1 MRISSR
7 AFAALA
13 ALAVLAAVVVGGCGG
28 STAQPAPSATA
39 PPSVPAGISGTIHK
53 LTRDADTGQTVI
65 LVVDDGAMP
74 GAVDRAVVKVTSDTV
89 VWMLKGET
97 GTAADLGPGQFVSVW
112 FDGPVA
118 ESYPVQATA
127 ADIRILLDD

>member
-1 MRISSR
+1 M
-7 AFAALA
+7 AFA

-28 STAQPAPSATA
+28 LTAQPAPSATA
-39 PPSVPAGISGTIHK
+39 PPSVPAGISGTIHR
-53 LTRDADTGQTVI
+53 LTRDADSGQTVI
-65 LVVDDGAMP
+65 LVVDDGAIP

-89 VWMLKGET
+89 VWMLKGGT